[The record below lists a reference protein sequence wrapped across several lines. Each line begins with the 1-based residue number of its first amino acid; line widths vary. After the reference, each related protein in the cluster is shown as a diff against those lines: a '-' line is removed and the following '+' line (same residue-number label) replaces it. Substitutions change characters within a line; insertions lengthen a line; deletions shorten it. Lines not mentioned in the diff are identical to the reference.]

1 MNDYMSI
8 IVKIVVSVLLVIIS
22 RYLIP
27 YLKTLYDDTKW
38 KKFLDMVY
46 DAVDAAEQII
56 REPKS
61 GAQKKEMVT
70 KFIKE
75 YLEKIGI
82 SVTEEELNIL
92 IEAAVKRMN
101 NKSQLTT
108 DLLKWRS

>member
-27 YLKTLYDDTKW
+27 YLKSLYDDVKW

-56 REPKS
+56 KEPKS
-61 GAQKKEMVT
+61 GEQKKEMVVS
-70 KFIKE
+70 FIKE
-75 YLEKIGI
+75 YLSKLGVT
-82 SVTEEELNIL
+82 VTEEELNIL

-101 NKSQLTT
+101 DKSQYITIEEA
-108 DLLKWRS
+108 

>member
-1 MNDYMSI
+1 MKDATEI
-8 IVKIVVSVLLVIIS
+8 IVKIIFSIILILIS
-22 RYLIP
+22 TYLIP
-27 YLKTLYDDTKW
+27 YLKTLRDDTKW

-56 REPKS
+56 KEKGS

-75 YLEKIGI
+75 YLEKIGV

-101 NKSQLTT
+101 DKSQYITIEEV
-108 DLLKWRS
+108 